1 MGNTEP
7 SDRFLTALIQVS
19 ADDRETGPL
28 PSGEPLRDNGNSG
41 AGCSVTGFIFQ
52 EQQNQT
58 QREKKTKP
66 KCVAQCCLQDRN
78 CCCLHD
84 SETELQVHN
93 TDPPL
98 LCASTLPFVTQNY
111 PGAVIEEVSKT
122 HLCKHSIWL
131 EAELA
136 GTHTRTHSYDFPQL
150 ITMLFKL
157 LLQRIQAAD

>member
-19 ADDRETGPL
+19 ADDRGTGPL

-41 AGCSVTGFIFQ
+41 AGAAKPNPKGK
-52 EQQNQT
+52 
-58 QREKKTKP
+58 KKTKP

-84 SETELQVHN
+84 SETEPQVHN

-157 LLQRIQAAD
+157 LLQRIRAAD